1 MNSVRSSLR
10 NSLETTYGQQ
20 SVLLSCD
27 RTNLTETDHSRHPQ
41 DFGSFLVDHNPCN
54 YSRMSAQFSRNL
66 STRNMSSRC
75 TSSQNV
81 SRAVESHLEN
91 EALKDLHSLSIEQQR
106 CPSPDYH
113 AMNLGD
119 INFEQSILVEHNET
133 KMSRLDRNERS
144 AYQMSKQDESIAQN
158 HSVMSIV
165 AERPKENEIGD
176 MSGNMADL
184 QIEDQYPDLVDADMF
199 DETFDTSGASQKV
212 PMSKNQTKSTEED
225 KAEADDLMTGEDF
238 DETFDPTE
246 QENRGE
252 SGETIAAEAFNETF
266 DPSES
271 TEKVMKPPPVC
282 SEKETTKSEDLVPA
296 DAFDETFSPVDISQ
310 EVLALPKPPTK
321 NSESK
326 SSEHDNAVDLGA
338 FDETFDP
345 GDLTQEILVLPKP
358 QGKTSENKSTVSGN
372 ALDAGAFDET
382 FLPDELTQE
391 ILALPKPSRKNNENK
406 STESGNA
413 LDAGA
418 FDETFDPDDL
428 TQEILAK
435 PKSPT
440 KINENKSKESGST
453 VDAGAFDETFDPD
466 DITQEIL
473 AKPKPPIET
482 SKNKSTEPGNAVDPG
497 AFDETFDPN
506 EFTEVMLP
514 PKSQTDC
521 NPKEVTE
528 SYPRV
533 NEHSE
538 GPFQSEPVDN
548 DPPYSEYDDYLESD
562 ESSCYLEDF
571 QKAMAKASQ
580 YPAPCVQRKQIND
593 PVPNKDMAA
602 EADLS
607 DSGSDT
613 DSMLLLACD
622 GNQGENLIL
631 MSDRVGQPNTELP
644 LQDKGN
650 QEREGDFQVD
660 NQAVGMIPSRP
671 VVPQSPIVV
680 HSDNNMEN
688 SKSKLKGSESAPN
701 LSISQSSCDSQNTV
715 IDMHPNESNSSEVPV
730 HTSNHSH
737 SSNVSKISKGND
749 KSIKDSFACP
759 VEEMPFSEDL
769 DAFLQ
774 EMSYSQGGHLEEPL
788 QPAKDTDWA
797 SSTIHEGTN
806 ENRTKSP
813 KCKAIEG
820 STSSAEN
827 TAGKENHPKNCPG
840 TYLKAKGESQSEDP
854 SAQKEEMVSDNASY
868 MALENGSEDMF
879 CSPEPNEG
887 YSNRMSKSETRLE
900 AGSEMDSQS
909 MNLFSSCSELFSD
922 SSVNQDSKTNH
933 HSRRGDSKD
942 DSVFI
947 NESEARSSK
956 SVFVK
961 GANVRSKTLSSVYSL
976 GGVSSIRGSE
986 TNASHRVFNS
996 TSLGENMSE
1005 NRNKSRASSSHD
1017 TRSSARPVQIINDS
1031 NDEAS
1036 DDPGMNNKNVH
1047 FAGRLAEAKSIHHID
1062 FKMKVT
1068 PILKRKPKRKSIL
1081 KSGVSFV
1088 PNFVSPLHSPSTTS
1102 PGVMSSQVDLFSPSP
1117 EVLTKQQKSKKLN
1130 STYHSTPV
1138 LRINRKPF
1146 KKALQENSFDSV
1158 VQSTD
1163 ESGEIIPASGKKSNP
1178 RGRFRF
1184 SGKAVTKPKVSNKI
1198 ASKSMPK
1205 NSSEKENF
1213 PRALVKKQETGQVSR
1228 QATTKRNE
1236 DQNCDDLD
1244 GSIIEPSQPQSKKCF
1259 HFKSTADKKQET
1271 MSESRGS
1278 ASNYSADLFGG
1289 DSNDLFSDNS
1299 WEENV
1304 DVDLCKQLF

>member
-27 RTNLTETDHSRHPQ
+27 RTNLTETERSRHPQ
-41 DFGSFLVDHNPCN
+41 DFGSFLVDHNPSN
-54 YSRMSAQFSRNL
+54 NSRMSAQFSRTL

-75 TSSQNV
+75 MSSRTV
-81 SRAVESHLEN
+81 SRGVETHLEN

-106 CPSPDYH
+106 CPAPDYH

-119 INFEQSILVEHNET
+119 INFEQSILVENNET
-133 KMSRLDRNERS
+133 KLSRLDRNERS
-144 AYQMSKQDESIAQN
+144 TYQMSKQDESIAQN
-158 HSVMSIV
+158 QSVMSII

-184 QIEDQYPDLVDADMF
+184 QLEDQYPDLVDADMF

-212 PMSKNQTKSTEED
+212 PLSKNQTKCTGKD
-225 KAEADDLMTGEDF
+225 KAESDDLMTGEDF

-246 QENRGE
+246 QEDRD
-252 SGETIAAEAFNETF
+252 SGETIAAEAFDETF

-282 SEKETTKSEDLVPA
+282 SQKETTKSEDLVPA
-296 DAFDETFSPVDISQ
+296 DAFDETFSPVDITQ
-310 EVLALPKPPTK
+310 EILALPKPPTK
-321 NSESK
+321 NSVSRT
-326 SSEHDNAVDLGA
+326 SEPDNAVDLGA
-338 FDETFDP
+338 FDTTFDP
-345 GDLTQEILVLPKP
+345 D
-358 QGKTSENKSTVSGN
+358 
-372 ALDAGAFDET
+372 D
-382 FLPDELTQE
+382 LTQE
-391 ILALPKPSRKNNENK
+391 ILALPKPPTKNSENK

-418 FDETFDPDDL
+418 FDETFDPNDL
-428 TQEILAK
+428 TQEMLALPK
-435 PKSPT
+435 PQRENS
-440 KINENKSKESGST
+440 ENKSTESGNAL
-453 VDAGAFDETFDPD
+453 DAGAFDETFDPND
-466 DITQEIL
+466 PTQEIL
-473 AKPKPPIET
+473 ALPKPPR
-482 SKNKSTEPGNAVDPG
+482 KNSENKTTEPVNAVDPG

-506 EFTEVMLP
+506 EFPELMLP
-514 PKSQTDC
+514 PKSQIDC
-521 NPKEVTE
+521 NPKKVTE
-528 SYPRV
+528 SCPRV
-533 NEHSE
+533 RVHSE
-538 GPFQSEPVDN
+538 GPFQSAPVDN

-580 YPAPCVQRKQIND
+580 YPATCVQREQIND

-622 GNQGENLIL
+622 GNQGENLLL

-660 NQAVGMIPSRP
+660 NQAVGMIPSKP
-671 VVPQSPIVV
+671 VVPQSPILE
-680 HSDNNMEN
+680 HSDINMEN
-688 SKSKLKGSESAPN
+688 SKSKSMGAESAPN

-715 IDMHPNESNSSEVPV
+715 IDMHPNESNSSQVPV

-737 SSNVSKISKGND
+737 SSNVSKISKDNN

-774 EMSYSQGGHLEEPL
+774 EMTYSQGGHLEE
-788 QPAKDTDWA
+788 QPEPEINTGRA
-797 SSTIHEGTN
+797 SSTIHEGTS
-806 ENRTKSP
+806 ENRTNSP

-820 STSSAEN
+820 SASSAEN
-827 TAGKENHPKNCPG
+827 TAGKENHPKSCPG
-840 TYLKAKGESQSEDP
+840 TYLKAKGEDP
-854 SAQKEEMVSDNASY
+854 LVQKEEMVSDNASY
-868 MALENGSEDMF
+868 MVLENGSEDLF

-887 YSNRMSKSETRLE
+887 HSNRMSKSETRLD

-909 MNLFSSCSELFSD
+909 MNLFSSCSELFSE

-933 HSRRGDSKD
+933 PSREKSPHVQLNRGDSKD

-956 SVFVK
+956 PVFVK
-961 GANVRSKTLSSVYSL
+961 GANVRSKTWSSVYSL

-986 TNASHRVFNS
+986 TNTSHRVFNS
-996 TSLGENMSE
+996 TSMGENMSE

-1017 TRSSARPVQIINDS
+1017 TRSSLRPVHIINDS

-1036 DDPGMNNKNVH
+1036 DDPGLNNKNVH

-1062 FKMKVT
+1062 FKIKVT
-1068 PILKRKPKRKSIL
+1068 PILKRKPQRKSIL

-1158 VQSTD
+1158 VQSND

-1184 SGKAVTKPKVSNKI
+1184 SGKAVTKPKVSKKT
-1198 ASKSMPK
+1198 ASKSKPK

-1213 PRALVKKQETGQVSR
+1213 PHVPVNKQDTDQVSR
-1228 QATTKRNE
+1228 QATTKANE

-1244 GSIIEPSQPQSKKCF
+1244 DSGSIIEPSQPQSNKCF
-1259 HFKSTADKKQET
+1259 HLKATADRKQET
-1271 MSESRGS
+1271 MSDSRGS